1 MVASANGSVHVKKD
15 PIPFLSQFFYSLLT
29 KTLAVHSFPGWNFSI
44 MRKYP

>member
-1 MVASANGSVHVKKD
+1 MVASDNESVHIEKD